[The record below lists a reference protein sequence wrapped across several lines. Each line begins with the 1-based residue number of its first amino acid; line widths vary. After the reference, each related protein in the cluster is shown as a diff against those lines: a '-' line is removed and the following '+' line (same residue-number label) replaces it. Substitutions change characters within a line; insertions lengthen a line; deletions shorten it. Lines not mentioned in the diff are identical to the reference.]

1 MNNSPVIY
9 ELIEIVDN
17 INNYSL
23 LILKEKLYNHS
34 TIIKETVSKDLY
46 KKLRLDLETIELELL
61 YGYGNYHIIIKE
73 EITKTIS
80 NIIDEMSKI
89 KVFKDIIYV

>member
-23 LILKEKLYNHS
+23 FILKEKLYNHS

-61 YGYGNYHIIIKE
+61 YGYGDYHIIIKE

>member
-1 MNNSPVIY
+1 MNNSPVIS

-17 INNYSL
+17 INDYSL
-23 LILKEKLYNHS
+23 FILKEKLYNHS
-34 TIIKETVSKDLY
+34 IIIKEKVSKNLY

-61 YGYGNYHIIIKE
+61 YGYGDYHIIIKE

-80 NIIDEMSKI
+80 NIIDDMSKI

>member
-1 MNNSPVIY
+1 MNNSIVCY
-9 ELIEIVDN
+9 ELINIIEN
-17 INNYSL
+17 INEYSL
-23 LILKEKLYNHS
+23 FILKEKLYNHS
-34 TIIKETVSKDLY
+34 TIIKENVSKDLY

-61 YGYGNYHIIIKE
+61 FGYGDYHIIIKD
-73 EITKTIS
+73 EIIKTIN

>member
-23 LILKEKLYNHS
+23 FILKEKLYNHS

>member
-1 MNNSPVIY
+1 MNNSIVCY
-9 ELIEIVDN
+9 ELIKIIKN
-17 INNYSL
+17 INEYSL
-23 LILKEKLYNHS
+23 FILKEKLYNYS
-34 TIIKETVSKDLY
+34 KTIKEVVSKELY

-61 YGYGNYHIIIKE
+61 YGYGDYHIIIKE
-73 EITKTIS
+73 DISKTIN

>member
-9 ELIEIVDN
+9 ELIKIVEN
-17 INNYSL
+17 INDHSL
-23 LILKEKLYNHS
+23 FILKEKLYNHS
-34 TIIKETVSKDLY
+34 TIIKENVSKDLY

-61 YGYGNYHIIIKE
+61 FGYGDYHIIIKE

-80 NIIDEMSKI
+80 NIIDDMSKI

>member
-23 LILKEKLYNHS
+23 FILKEKLYNHS
-34 TIIKETVSKDLY
+34 TIIKETVSKNLY

-61 YGYGNYHIIIKE
+61 YGYGDYHIIIKE
-73 EITKTIS
+73 EITNTIS

>member
-23 LILKEKLYNHS
+23 FILKEKLYNHS

-46 KKLRLDLETIELELL
+46 KKLRLDLETMELELL
-61 YGYGNYHIIIKE
+61 YGYGDYHIIIKE

>member
-9 ELIEIVDN
+9 ELINIVEN
-17 INNYSL
+17 INDYSL
-23 LILKEKLYNHS
+23 FILKEKLYNYS
-34 TIIKETVSKDLY
+34 TAIKENVSKDLY

-61 YGYGNYHIIIKE
+61 FGYGDYHIIIKE
-73 EITKTIS
+73 EITKTIN
-80 NIIDEMSKI
+80 NIIDDMSKI